1 MSDAWKR
8 KQSYRQER
16 YPEQLELQL
25 NKIEEATPEEF
36 EEWVEKEL
44 LPLGEKQLPLIA
56 IMAMIQFLCLVG
68 MFTAFWLIDR
78 AFNCLLYTS
87 PSPRDRG

>member
-25 NKIEEATPEEF
+25 NKVEEATPEEF

-78 AFNCLLYTS
+78 AFN
-87 PSPRDRG
+87 G

>member
-8 KQSYRQER
+8 EQSYRQER

-25 NKIEEATPEEF
+25 NKVEEATPEEF

-44 LPLGEKQLPLIA
+44 LPLGEKQLPFIA
-56 IMAMIQFLCLVG
+56 LMAMIQFLCLVG

-78 AFNCLLYTS
+78 AFN
-87 PSPRDRG
+87 G

>member
-25 NKIEEATPEEF
+25 NKVEEATPEEF

-44 LPLGEKQLPLIA
+44 LPLGEKQLPFIA
-56 IMAMIQFLCLVG
+56 LMAMIQFLCLVG

-78 AFNCLLYTS
+78 AFN
-87 PSPRDRG
+87 G

>member
-16 YPEQLELQL
+16 YPEQLQLQL
-25 NKIEEATPEEF
+25 NKVEEATPEEF

-44 LPLGEKQLPLIA
+44 LPLGEKQLPFIA
-56 IMAMIQFLCLVG
+56 LMAMIQFLCLVG

-78 AFNCLLYTS
+78 AFN
-87 PSPRDRG
+87 G

>member
-78 AFNCLLYTS
+78 AFN
-87 PSPRDRG
+87 G

>member
-25 NKIEEATPEEF
+25 NKVEEATPEEF

-44 LPLGEKQLPLIA
+44 LPLGEKQLPFIA
-56 IMAMIQFLCLVG
+56 LMAMIQFLCLVG
-68 MFTAFWLIDR
+68 MFTAFWFIDR
-78 AFNCLLYTS
+78 AFN
-87 PSPRDRG
+87 G